1 MQRVSSG
8 MMNNTV
14 QYNLRSQESR
24 LNAANNQLG
33 SQQRIQSLRDDP
45 IAAGHLVR
53 YQSYLTR
60 VEQFGKNAQTLADQ
74 YQISEG
80 YMNQSL
86 QIVQR
91 LRELAVTGATGTYTK
106 EDLQNMAAEVNELL
120 GELVQNANAVGP
132 DGTALFAGSRTKG
145 TPFEVEMGTVPGAG
159 SPVISAVRCNGTV
172 RENSIEVDERAFLET
187 QRAGNRMFWAEP
199 QMLIS
204 RRDASDFRAASDSV
218 ISVDGMA
225 ISINAGDSVY
235 AVAAKINDS
244 GAAVKAS
251 IDPESHGINL
261 QTTDARQLW
270 LEDVS
275 GSVLSDLGIVKDASQ
290 RPPYNTGDS
299 VRVTGGSLFDSVIA
313 LRDAMYRGD
322 SEAIGGRVLGSL
334 DSGINNLTTRLA
346 ENGALYERAQANIER
361 NAVSALNANKL
372 VSREGDLDFTKAV
385 TDMKMMEYV
394 QQATLSTAARLYEN
408 SLLNYM
414 R

>member
-1 MQRVSSG
+1 MAATNAFRPNVKPLRDGLILGKQPVTTPIQNVATYSAPAVKPLHT
-8 MMNNTV
+8 NAINTHITV
-14 QYNLRSQESR
+14 QNPQTSAADFCVPNLSSITPEIKLSGIPSMVPTESVDT
-24 LNAANNQLG
+24 AA
-33 SQQRIQSLRDDP
+33 
-45 IAAGHLVR
+45 
-53 YQSYLTR
+53 
-60 VEQFGKNAQTLADQ
+60 
-74 YQISEG
+74 
-80 YMNQSL
+80 
-86 QIVQR
+86 
-91 LRELAVTGATGTYTK
+91 ATS
-106 EDLQNMAAEVNELL
+106 N
-120 GELVQNANAVGP
+120 P
-132 DGTALFAGSRTKG
+132 
-145 TPFEVEMGTVPGAG
+145 
-159 SPVISAVRCNGTV
+159 
-172 RENSIEVDERAFLET
+172 
-187 QRAGNRMFWAEP
+187 AEP

-225 ISINAGDSVY
+225 IRINAGDSVY

-394 QQATLSTAARLYEN
+394 QQATLSTAGRLY
-408 SLLNYM
+408 SSTLLDYIK
-414 R
+414 